1 MAIFRF
7 ELESVLK
14 IKEKMEEQRK
24 IELGNA
30 TIFLDTQTQMLMDL
44 KISQRKLIDLF
55 NQKNGKRILA
65 KEIIELN
72 VAIKYYDDAIKDQKK
87 VIEDAKEVVEQKRVA
102 LNAAL
107 IERKTYEKLKEL
119 ALENYMKEE
128 QSEGF
133 KQLDEIVSYKY
144 ST

>member
-14 IKEKMEEQRK
+14 IKEKMEEQKK

-30 TIFLDTQTQMLMDL
+30 TIFLDTQIQILIDL
-44 KISQRKLIDLF
+44 KGSQRILIDLF
-55 NQKNGKRILA
+55 NEKNGKRILA
-65 KEIIELN
+65 KEIIEIN

-87 VIEDAKEVVEQKRVA
+87 VIEGAKEVVEQKRVA

-119 ALENYMKEE
+119 SLENYMKEE
-128 QSEGF
+128 QSESF